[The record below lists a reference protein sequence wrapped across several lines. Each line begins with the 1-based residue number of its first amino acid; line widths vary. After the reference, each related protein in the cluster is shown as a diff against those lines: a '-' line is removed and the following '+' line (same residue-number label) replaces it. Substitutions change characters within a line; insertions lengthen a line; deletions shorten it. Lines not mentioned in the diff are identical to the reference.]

1 MASHEDLRP
10 PAVRD
15 AVDLLLAQHARIEE
29 LFGQVMRSEGETR
42 RVLFAELVWLLTVH
56 EAAEHLPMQVDHL
69 LAGRRLPTVDL
80 LLHLLEPLVLAAKE
94 LLAELDEIDPD
105 SPEFG
110 RGLVTL
116 RDIVVMHAKKEER
129 YEFAHL
135 RHTTD
140 LQTRRR
146 LADAV
151 WAAERAA
158 PARPHPAAR

>member
-56 EAAEHLPMQVDHL
+56 EAAEEAVVHP
-69 LAGRRLPTVDL
+69 LARDRIDEGTSVVRARLT
-80 LLHLLEPLVLAAKE
+80 EERAAKE